1 MQNEEQLNKLFN
13 LAKEQE
19 VLLNSNEIQ
28 GLMNGR
34 LVRTP
39 TDKYQKFKTFKI
51 KAMTISTFIVGIAA
65 TIVFYVNSNQK
76 TFKKPPSKITKTA
89 IEPLKNS
96 LREIEEIKQTPIS
109 PPEIIYTTKPQS
121 VADDTGKK
129 KNVIAKSEVVPEI
142 ISTSESSFDKNTFA
156 VLTKDELKK
165 LGIYIKDDVFM
176 YEMTDTRLG
185 NFKAFFGDRNFES
198 MTSHSRIE
206 NQKGVNPLA
215 LFATTS
221 DGEITDMLDIFHKP
235 TKIEAQKI
243 APDLLPVWV
252 EDETS
257 KAGKPYIAWFEM
269 NDTLHNFLPQRIQKN
284 LNSNKNYYSHLL
296 TGKNKKKEEIKFT
309 KQNIAIDKNQ
319 IIVPYTALLRKL
331 GFTSFNP
338 IIYYRRNTEGE
349 LAINSNRHG
358 TNMSTGTGNW
368 DLMKDS
374 VNTIFPSFLSSYDTI
389 ANQISE
395 LSEFNMKRDYSQPQN
410 FNNKKFSMVG
420 LWLKGDDAN
429 KIFWYDINNAILNE
443 LNPEDKKRI
452 KDYAKVNNEHLKG
465 IEVNAELPEEKSF
478 EEVANGKTNNSA
490 AIKTITLN
498 KVQLA
503 KLLISV
509 EDNVVFQQIP
519 ITDKFDKKTGKQ
531 LSIKLGFKKRATDS
545 WLDVPINDFDS
556 SIYVQPRFLSDDLGT
571 WNRVSFDSTYSVSE
585 KISSYNLIPVLVKS
599 GEEYT
604 TMDQLTKKAR
614 PDIIFWYEPTE
625 KFLKILDTK
634 TANEIRND
642 IVALTCTRSKITFTT
657 DSTCDGKSVVSCN
670 YFEACQNT
678 KSKAITKYSV
688 FPNPAKDNFNLK
700 LDLKEECSVVAY
712 MFALNGAEVKQ
723 FPIGKIKQGI
733 SQKELSSAGITSGLY
748 LLRITTDK
756 GDVFNERIV
765 IKE

>member
-13 LAKEQE
+13 MAKEQE
-19 VLLNSNEIQ
+19 VLLNSDEIR

-39 TDKYQKFKTFKI
+39 TDKYQNFKTFKI
-51 KAMTISTFIVGIAA
+51 KAMTISTLIIGIAA

-76 TFKKPPSKITKTA
+76 SFKKTPSKIAKTA
-89 IEPLKNS
+89 IVPLKNPVT
-96 LREIEEIKQTPIS
+96 EIEEAKQLLIS
-109 PPEIIYTTKPQS
+109 PPKITYTTKPPPR
-121 VADDTGKK
+121 ADDTGKK
-129 KNVIAKSEVVPEI
+129 KKVIAKSEVGPETI
-142 ISTSESSFDKNTFA
+142 NTNSTNISFDKNTF
-156 VLTKDELKK
+156 VILTKAELKR

-176 YEMTDTRLG
+176 YEMENTRLG
-185 NFKAFFGDRNFES
+185 SFKAFFGDNSFIS
-198 MTSHSRIE
+198 MTSHSKME
-206 NQKGVNPLA
+206 NPNGDNPLA
-215 LFATTS
+215 MFATTE
-221 DGEITDMLDIFHKP
+221 DGDIKDLLGMFFNP
-235 TKIEAQKI
+235 SKIEAYRI
-243 APDLLPVWV
+243 ASNLLPVWV

-257 KAGKPYIAWFEM
+257 KAGKPYIAWFEI
-269 NDTLHNFLPQRIQKN
+269 NDKLINLLPESIQKN
-284 LNSNKNYYSHLL
+284 INSNKTFYSHAL
-296 TGKNKKKEEIKFT
+296 TDKNKKKEEIKHT

-319 IIVPYTALLRKL
+319 IIFPDTALLRRL

-338 IIYYRRNTEGE
+338 IIYHRKNREGE

-368 DLMKDS
+368 DLVKDS
-374 VNTIFPSFLSSYDTI
+374 VNTIFPSFFSTYDTLT
-389 ANQISE
+389 NQISE
-395 LSEFNMKRDYSQPQN
+395 LDEFNMKWDYSQLQN
-410 FNNKKFSMVG
+410 FNNKKYKMVG
-420 LWLKGDDAN
+420 LWLKGSDAN
-429 KIFWYDINNAILNE
+429 KIFWYDINDAILNE

-452 KDYAKVNNEHLKG
+452 KDYAEINNEHLKG
-465 IEVNAELPEEKSF
+465 IDLNTKLPEEKSF
-478 EEVANGKTNNSA
+478 EEVANGATNNSA
-490 AIKTITLN
+490 AIKTITLTES
-498 KVQLA
+498 QLG

-509 EDNVVFQQIP
+509 ENKKIVHKLFVGRNTSSIKMVYD
-519 ITDKFDKKTGKQ
+519 KTGSQ
-531 LSIKLGFKKRATDS
+531 STYPFKLE
-545 WLDVPINDFDS
+545 NFDTAS
-556 SIYVQPRFLSDDLGT
+556 YDYPRIITDDLGQYARLT
-571 WNRVSFDSTYSVSE
+571 ITGAKYFDLE
-585 KISSYNLIPVLVKS
+585 KITSYNLIPVLVKS

-604 TMDQLTKKAR
+604 TMDKLTKKAR

-642 IVALTCTRSKITFTT
+642 IAALACNRSKITFTT

-733 SQKELSSAGITSGLY
+733 SQKELSSDGITPGLY

-756 GDVFNERIV
+756 GDVFNERIL